1 MAFVPSLAA
10 RHQSARNPRNLF
22 WLSDELQRQ
31 PRPLPVPPER
41 LVPWAC
47 AQANGS
53 VSDCAACEW
62 WPLLEPL
69 PAAARPLPPPT
80 AAPDTAW
87 FMCLTEPTG
96 STSSAH
102 LDFARSAIVSARL
115 NAPSLA
121 PHVVFLHTPGAP
133 PLAPGSVGARFL
145 AWLHRARVRVVPHN
159 LSFYDAIPSNKQRKP
174 GGGGTGHLNLG
185 AYCRLDVPAIVAGLA
200 PELRARGLR
209 RELVLY
215 TDTDVLFAGDVP
227 KRDLPPLAGYAFAG
241 GLELFSPHKKS
252 SSLNTGVMLIDVA
265 RFEAELPGML
275 EYAERQNFRFKSSTR
290 R

>member
-145 AWLHRARVRVVPHN
+145 AWLHNARVRVVPHN

-215 TDTDVLFAGDVP
+215 TDTDVLFTAD
-227 KRDLPPLAGYAFAG
+227 F
-241 GLELFSPHKKS
+241 ELGRCALGPGQLDTHLRLSP
-252 SSLNTGVMLIDVA
+252 VRI
-265 RFEAELPGML
+265 
-275 EYAERQNFRFKSSTR
+275 
-290 R
+290 

>member
-1 MAFVPSLAA
+1 MVLDIGGSSLPAYHSP
-10 RHQSARNPRNLF
+10 RTPRNLF
-22 WLSDELQRQ
+22 WLSDELQQQ
-31 PRPLPVPPER
+31 PRPLPVPAEQ
-41 LVPWAC
+41 LLPWAC

-62 WPLLEPL
+62 WPLPEPL
-69 PAAARPLPPPT
+69 PAAARPLPPPI

-102 LDFARSAIVSARL
+102 LDFARAAIVSARL

-121 PHVVFLHTPGAP
+121 PHVVFLHTPSAP
-133 PLAPGSVGARFL
+133 PLAPDSVGARFL
-145 AWLHRARVRVVPHN
+145 AWLSRARVRVVPHN
-159 LSFYDAIPSNKQRKP
+159 LSFYSTIPINKQRKP

-209 RELVLY
+209 HELVLY
-215 TDTDVLFAGDVP
+215 TDTDVLFTADFE
-227 KRDLPPLAGYAFAG
+227 LA
-241 GLELFSPHKKS
+241 
-252 SSLNTGVMLIDVA
+252 
-265 RFEAELPGML
+265 
-275 EYAERQNFRFKSSTR
+275 R
-290 R
+290 RANPNLTLTLTPNHS

>member
-1 MAFVPSLAA
+1 MLTNPSCNRRQHGATMAFVPSLAA
-10 RHQSARNPRNLF
+10 RQQSARNPRNLF

-200 PELRARGLR
+200 PELLARGLR

-215 TDTDVLFAGDVP
+215 TDTDVLFTAD
-227 KRDLPPLAGYAFAG
+227 F
-241 GLELFSPHKKS
+241 ELGRCAHW
-252 SSLNTGVMLIDVA
+252 A
-265 RFEAELPGML
+265 PG
-275 EYAERQNFRFKSSTR
+275 S
-290 R
+290 